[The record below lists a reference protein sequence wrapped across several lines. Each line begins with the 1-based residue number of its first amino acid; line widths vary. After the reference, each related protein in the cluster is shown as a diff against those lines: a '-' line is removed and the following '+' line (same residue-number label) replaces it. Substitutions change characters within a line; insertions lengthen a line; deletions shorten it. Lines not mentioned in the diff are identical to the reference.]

1 MDLSIPGSTQ
11 TYLTDLSY
19 TQALLSKAQEQVS
32 SGYQLQNVS
41 DNPAAVAQIY
51 EYQADIASTQQTQTN
66 LTTAANEVTA
76 ADTALQSAVQAVE
89 SAISIAAQG
98 ANSTNTA
105 QENANLAVQVT
116 GLQQTLVSLSQTQV
130 NGSYIFSGDQNTQP
144 AYQLDSTQPEGVQ
157 NLLPGDTSTRV
168 ILDPNGVPIATALT
182 AQQIFDAQDSNGNP
196 TAGNV
201 FNAINQ
207 LLTGLQNN
215 DQTAITNA
223 VSTLQSAS
231 GYLNQ
236 QLEFYGETANRLQS
250 ASDLAQKFLT
260 NEQSSLGQVQDAN
273 IPAAALALTQAT
285 TQQQAALSVEA
296 KIQQL
301 PTLFSFLG

>member
-11 TYLTDLSY
+11 TYLTDLNY
-19 TQALLSKAQEQVS
+19 TQAQMSKAQEQIS

-41 DNPAAVAQIY
+41 DDPAAVAQIY
-51 EYQADIASTQQTQTN
+51 EDQADIASTQQTQTN
-66 LTTAANEVTA
+66 LSSATNNVTA
-76 ADTALQSAVQAVE
+76 AQTALQSAVQAVE

-98 ANSTNTA
+98 ANSTQTA
-105 QENANLAVQVT
+105 QDNSDLAEEVS

-130 NGSYIFSGDQNTQP
+130 NGTYIFSGDQGTLP
-144 AYQLDSTQPEGVQ
+144 SYQLDPTQPEGVQ
-157 NLLPGDTSTRV
+157 NLLPGDTATEV
-168 ILDPNGVPIATALT
+168 ISDPNGAPIAVSLT
-182 AQQIFDAQDSNGNP
+182 AEQIFDAQDVNGNP

-201 FNAINQ
+201 FNAINT

-215 DQTAITNA
+215 DPVAINNS
-223 VSTLQSAS
+223 VGMLQSADD
-231 GYLNQ
+231 YLNG

-260 NEQSSLGQVQDAN
+260 NEQASLGTVQDAD
-273 IPAAALALTQAT
+273 IPAAAETLTQAT
-285 TQQQAALSVEA
+285 TQEQAALSVEA
-296 KIQQL
+296 KIQQQ

>member
-11 TYLTDLSY
+11 TYLADLNY
-19 TQALLSKAQEQVS
+19 TQAQMSTAQDQVS

-41 DNPAAVAQIY
+41 DGPAAVSQIY
-51 EYQADIASTQQTQTN
+51 EYEADIASTQQTQTN
-66 LTTAANEVTA
+66 LATASSEVSA

-89 SAISIAAQG
+89 TAISLAAQG

-105 QENANLAVQVT
+105 QDNANLAEQVG

-130 NGSYIFSGDQNTQP
+130 NGSYIFSGDQDTQP
-144 AYQLDSTQPEGVQ
+144 AYQLDPTQPEGVQ

-196 TAGNV
+196 AAGNV
-201 FNAINQ
+201 FNAINL

-215 DQTAITNA
+215 DQTAITA
-223 VSTLQSAS
+223 AASSLQSADE
-231 GYLNQ
+231 YLNG
-236 QLEFYGETANRLQS
+236 QLEFYGETQDRLTS

-273 IPAAALALTQAT
+273 IPAAALTLTQAT
-285 TQQQAALSVEA
+285 TEEQAALSVEA
-296 KIQQL
+296 KIQQQ
-301 PTLFSFLG
+301 PNLFSLLA

>member
-11 TYLTDLSY
+11 TYLADLNY
-19 TQALLSKAQEQVS
+19 TQAQMATAQDQIS

-41 DNPAAVAQIY
+41 DNPAAVSQIY
-51 EYQADIASTQQTQTN
+51 QYEADIASTQQAQTN
-66 LTTAANEVTA
+66 LTTASSEVSA

-89 SAISIAAQG
+89 TAISLAAQG

-105 QENANLAVQVT
+105 QDNANLAEQVS

-130 NGSYIFSGDQNTQP
+130 NGSYIFSGDQDTQP
-144 AYQLDSTQPEGVQ
+144 PYQLDPTQPEGVQ

-168 ILDPNGVPIATALT
+168 ILDPSGVPIATALT
-182 AQQIFDAQDSNGNP
+182 AQQIFDAQDSDGNP
-196 TAGNV
+196 AAGNV
-201 FNAINQ
+201 FNAINS

-215 DQTAITNA
+215 DQTAITA
-223 VSTLQSAS
+223 AASSLQSADE
-231 GYLNQ
+231 YLNG
-236 QLEFYGETANRLQS
+236 QLEFYGETQDRLTA

-273 IPAAALALTQAT
+273 VPAAALTLTQAT
-285 TQQQAALSVEA
+285 SEEQAALSVEA
-296 KIQQL
+296 KIQQQ
-301 PTLFSFLG
+301 PNLFSLLA

>member
-11 TYLTDLSY
+11 TYLADLNNIQS
-19 TQALLSKAQEQVS
+19 QMAKAQEQIS
-32 SGYQLQNVS
+32 SGMQYQNVS
-41 DNPAAVAQIY
+41 DGPYAVAQIY
-51 EYQADIASTQQTQTN
+51 QYEADIASTQQTQTN
-66 LTTAANEVTA
+66 LTTATNEVSA

-89 SAISIAAQG
+89 SAISLAAQG
-98 ANSTNTA
+98 ANSTQTA
-105 QENANLAVQVT
+105 QNQADLAEQVA

-144 AYQLDSTQPEGVQ
+144 AYQLDPTQPDGVQ
-157 NLLPGDTSTRV
+157 QLLPNDTSTRV
-168 ILDPNGVPIATALT
+168 ILDPNGAPIATALT
-182 AQQIFDAQDSNGNP
+182 AQQIFDARDSSGNP
-196 TAGNV
+196 TTGNV
-201 FNAINQ
+201 FAAINS

-223 VSTLQSAS
+223 AASLQSAD

-236 QLEFYGETANRLQS
+236 QLAFYGETQNRLTT

-260 NEQSSLGQVQDAN
+260 NEQATLGQVQDAN

-285 TQQQAALSVEA
+285 TEQQAALSVEA
-296 KIQQL
+296 KIQQQ
-301 PTLFSFLG
+301 PNLFSLLA

>member
-11 TYLTDLSY
+11 TYLAELNY
-19 TQALLSKAQEQVS
+19 TQSQMATAQDQIS
-32 SGYQLQNVS
+32 SGYQIQNVS
-41 DNPAAVAQIY
+41 DDPAAVGRIY
-51 EYQADIASTQQTQTN
+51 EDEADIASTQQTQTN
-66 LTTAANEVTA
+66 LTTASSEVSA

-89 SAISIAAQG
+89 SAISLAAQG

-105 QENANLAVQVT
+105 QDNANLAEQVA

-130 NGSYIFSGDQNTQP
+130 NGSYIFSGDQDTQP
-144 AYQLDSTQPEGVQ
+144 AYQLDPAQPEGVQ

-182 AQQIFDAQDSNGNP
+182 AQQIFDAQDGSGNP
-196 TAGNV
+196 APGNV
-201 FNAINQ
+201 FNAINS

-215 DQTAITNA
+215 DQTAIA
-223 VSTLQSAS
+223 AAGSLLQSAD
-231 GYLNQ
+231 GYLNT
-236 QLEFYGETANRLQS
+236 QLEFYGETQDRLTA

-273 IPAAALALTQAT
+273 VPAAALTLTQAT
-285 TQQQAALSVEA
+285 TEEQAALSVEA
-296 KIQQL
+296 KIQQQ
-301 PTLFSFLG
+301 PDLFSLLA

>member
-11 TYLTDLSY
+11 TYLNDLNY
-19 TQALLSKAQEQVS
+19 VQTQMSKAQEQVS
-32 SGYQLQNVS
+32 SGLQLQNVS
-41 DNPAAVAQIY
+41 DDPAAVAQIY

-66 LTTAANEVTA
+66 LATATSEVSA

-89 SAISIAAQG
+89 TAISLGTEGASSTQTAQG
-98 ANSTNTA
+98 NT
-105 QENANLAVQVT
+105 NLAEQV
-116 GLQQTLVSLSQTQV
+116 GELQQTLVSLSQTQV
-130 NGSYIFSGDQNTQP
+130 NGSYIFSGDQDTQP
-144 AYQLDSTQPEGVQ
+144 AYQLDPTQPEGVQ

-182 AQQIFDAQDSNGNP
+182 AQQIFDAQDGNGNP
-196 TAGNV
+196 AAGNV
-201 FNAINQ
+201 FNAINS

-215 DQTAITNA
+215 DQAAITNS
-223 VSTLQSAS
+223 VSALQSAS
-231 GYLNQ
+231 SYLNG
-236 QLEFYGETANRLQS
+236 QLEFYGETADRLQS

-285 TQQQAALSVEA
+285 TEQQAALSVEA
-296 KIQQL
+296 KIQQE